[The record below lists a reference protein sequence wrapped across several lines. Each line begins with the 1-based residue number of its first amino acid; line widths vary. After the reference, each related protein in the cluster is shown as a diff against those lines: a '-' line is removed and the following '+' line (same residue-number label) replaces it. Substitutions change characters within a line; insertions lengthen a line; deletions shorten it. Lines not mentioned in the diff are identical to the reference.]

1 MALKSKYADILI
13 PEDVSWPQFI
23 YQNFDKFGEKTAL
36 VDALSGRS
44 YSYKQLKNLT
54 QRFSS
59 ALAKRGFKKGDVLAM
74 FLPNVIEYPII
85 FYGTAFLGGAVSTV
99 NPLYSSQELARQLR
113 VSEAKYIVTIP
124 PLAEKAKDAAALE
137 GIRSVIV
144 VGEAPGCEPL
154 SSFFADDGTAFPEFV
169 SINPKKD
176 IVVLPFSSG
185 TTGLSKGVMITHH
198 NLVAGLSV
206 LFSCD
211 VFPAD
216 SAVLTLLP
224 FYHIYALLCMM
235 GGCLQLGCKVVV
247 MMRFEPDSFL
257 KVMQDYKITDAP
269 LVPPLILF
277 LAKHPLV
284 DKFDLSSLERVNS
297 GAAPLGK
304 ELETAMLKRLT
315 QVKRIRQGYGMTE
328 LCGASHCTPAEGK
341 TKFGSVGLL
350 LPNLQCKVISPETGE
365 ILGPNQ
371 DGEICVKGP
380 LVMMGY
386 TKNPEA
392 TAKTIDSDGWLHTGD
407 IGHYDED
414 EHFFIV
420 PPAELEA
427 LLISHPNVD
436 DVAVIGV
443 PDLEAGELPK
453 AFVVRR
459 GSVTSEEIMEFVA
472 KRVIPQK
479 KLRGG
484 VEFIDQIPKSPSGK
498 ILRRV
503 LRNRETERL
512 NTAKL

>member
-1 MALKSKYADILI
+1 MSLLNLSRKLRDEYCLGHNIQSIFSLPLRDALRCASNFLHKPLKL
-13 PEDVSWPQFI
+13 VSIFCGQKGMEPQFLSLYKRSLI
-23 YQNFDKFGEKTAL
+23 GGKNNEVKGSSFHRSIKFLYVCVSVVLWINFFSTHK

-85 FYGTAFLGGAVSTV
+85 FYGTAFLGGTVSTV
-99 NPLYSSQELARQLR
+99 NPSYSSQELARQLR

-124 PLAEKAKDAAALE
+124 PLAEKVKDAAALE

-176 IVVLPFSSG
+176 IVALPFSSG

-257 KVMQDYKITDAP
+257 KVMQDYK
-269 LVPPLILF
+269 VGF
-277 LAKHPLV
+277 
-284 DKFDLSSLERVNS
+284 
-297 GAAPLGK
+297 
-304 ELETAMLKRLT
+304 RL
-315 QVKRIRQGYGMTE
+315 
-328 LCGASHCTPAEGK
+328 
-341 TKFGSVGLL
+341 
-350 LPNLQCKVISPETGE
+350 LQ
-365 ILGPNQ
+365 
-371 DGEICVKGP
+371 
-380 LVMMGY
+380 
-386 TKNPEA
+386 
-392 TAKTIDSDGWLHTGD
+392 
-407 IGHYDED
+407 
-414 EHFFIV
+414 
-420 PPAELEA
+420 
-427 LLISHPNVD
+427 
-436 DVAVIGV
+436 
-443 PDLEAGELPK
+443 
-453 AFVVRR
+453 
-459 GSVTSEEIMEFVA
+459 
-472 KRVIPQK
+472 
-479 KLRGG
+479 
-484 VEFIDQIPKSPSGK
+484 
-498 ILRRV
+498 
-503 LRNRETERL
+503 
-512 NTAKL
+512 